1 MPTTCASCRAEVGD
15 AAFCPQ
21 CGQAVLSPQSAG
33 QSAPPPTRGDWRT
46 RHGRTR
52 SRPGVPSNPPRP
64 TTTPGPVR
72 FPLYAD
78 ELDVH
83 GHTHGPTEDTGYQDR
98 PSPPPAYLVRRR

>member
-33 QSAPPPTRGDWRT
+33 QTAPPPTRGDWRT
-46 RHGRTR
+46 DTAERAATR
-52 SRPGVPSNPPRP
+52 SPVEPAPA

-83 GHTHGPTEDTGYQDR
+83 GHTQGPTEDTG
-98 PSPPPAYLVRRR
+98 